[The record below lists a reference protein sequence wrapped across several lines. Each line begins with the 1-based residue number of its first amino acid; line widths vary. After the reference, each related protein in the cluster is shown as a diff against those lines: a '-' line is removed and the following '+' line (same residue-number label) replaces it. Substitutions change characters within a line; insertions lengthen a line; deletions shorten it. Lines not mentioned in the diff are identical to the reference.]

1 MPASE
6 NEFHQRSCPAVEK
19 EAAYA
24 RTMAALDY
32 LIEKPEFLAV
42 DLQFF
47 FYGFDVAPNLSN
59 RIGYFFFCFP
69 EALTPMT
76 HQSWR
81 G

>member
-1 MPASE
+1 MPS
-6 NEFHQRSCPAVEK
+6 RRK

-24 RTMAALDY
+24 RTHGSLGCDS
-32 LIEKPEFLAV
+32 IEKPEFLAV

-47 FYGFDVAPNLSN
+47 FYSFDVAPNLSN
-59 RIGYFFFCFP
+59 CIGYFFFCFP
-69 EALTPMT
+69 ETLAPMT